1 VLDTTWHDIQLSRP
15 PYDLA
20 AAARLDGQFAVG
32 ERTV

>member
-1 VLDTTWHDIQLSRP
+1 VLDTTWHDIHLSRP
-15 PYDLA
+15 PHDV